1 MYAHAGSIAAFPFF
15 HLGSLDIGIPIQSF
29 GVIVAAGVL
38 IGAALLRRY
47 AEWHG
52 VSDEHIRGILG
63 WITICGFLGAHVFD
77 VVFYPEAGRVDPPM
91 AMWPPSHWPH
101 ILRIWDGISS
111 FGGFVGGAAGF
122 AIYVW
127 WKRRPVRLFA
137 DVAIVGLLPAFSI
150 GRIGCT
156 VVSDHVGAV
165 VDKANW
171 YAFMAMNYPVTFR
184 NQVVTDEISRID
196 EYGKHIHAN
205 LFTGPE
211 NHQLV
216 KDATIT
222 MWNLGLIEFLYL
234 IPVNAIVLWLAFRPS
249 KRMPAGFLAVLTG
262 ILYAPV
268 RFFLD
273 YLRPEDTDA
282 RHMGLTF
289 AQWCALIAFGV
300 CVYVGSRI
308 LKGGTAAETVARTS
322 GEAQQRLKLL
332 LKEDE
337 ERAERER
344 EEAEAMKQ
352 AKNKSAAKGKRAADD
367 DDDDDDEAEVEADK
381 KADKAKAADNKADK
395 AKKADKKA
403 DDKAE
408 KAKADDKA
416 EKAKADDKKA
426 DDKKA
431 DDKAEKAKADDKKTD
446 DKKADDKKADKKV
459 EAKAEKAKADD
470 KKADDKKADDEK
482 TDDKAEKAKADKA
495 DDK

>member
-1 MYAHAGSIAAFPFF
+1 MYAHAIAGSVATGTVASFPFF

-52 VSDEHIRGILG
+52 VSDEHIRGLLG

-77 VVFYPEAGRVDPPM
+77 VVFYPEAGRVDPPPGL
-91 AMWPPSHWPH
+91 WPPSHWPH

-111 FGGFVGGAAGF
+111 FGGFVGGALGF

-127 WKRRPVRLFA
+127 WKRRPVRHFA

-184 NQVVTDEISRID
+184 NQVITDEISRVD
-196 EYGKHIHAN
+196 EYGKHIHAD

-308 LKGGTAAETVARTS
+308 LKNGTPQAVVAATS

-344 EEAEAMKQ
+344 EEAEEMK
-352 AKNKSAAKGKRAADD
+352 AKTKTSAKSKRTDD
-367 DDDDDDEAEVEADK
+367 DDDDDDAEED
-381 KADKAKAADNKADK
+381 
-395 AKKADKKA
+395 
-403 DDKAE
+403 
-408 KAKADDKA
+408 
-416 EKAKADDKKA
+416 KADDKKA
-426 DDKKA
+426 EKA
-431 DDKAEKAKADDKKTD
+431 D
-446 DKKADDKKADKKV
+446 KADDKKADK
-459 EAKAEKAKADD
+459 
-470 KKADDKKADDEK
+470 ADDE
-482 TDDKAEKAKADKA
+482 
-495 DDK
+495 